1 MATARF
7 TLKSDPK
14 TVLESPQGKFLLG
27 RSDDCEIVI
36 KDPHASRIQAQVR
49 VENSKYYIEN
59 LGQNPTLVNGVST
72 AGQFLNDGD
81 VITIGITEVTFQ
93 LAQIEPTEP
102 EAVAPAEETVAA
114 IEHPPPTVGEM
125 KIPAED
131 KIDSG
136 YEPMNVFGI
145 SAGIVIFLILIYLS
159 YQHIYRPLKLSGAL
173 TDVARNIEA
182 GELNSAREK
191 LTNLLE
197 SGLEG
202 EKHQRATELLSLL
215 AVSESKKLADEGRLE
230 EARDYLNSHLRQFE
244 GSEAPKKLLD
254 QLDLTRLRIAAHQE
268 TKGNYQIALSQYA
281 AVSKAG
287 PYYDQAQKGIRRIR
301 LIRQQQRLKRQE
313 IARLIKE
320 AETHFRAKRYLTPVD
335 NNAYS
340 IYQKILNIDPQ
351 NSIALARIEQM
362 KSFYKKAA
370 ERHFVKKNWKK
381 ALLYFERYNF
391 VAPQDPEVLKKM
403 EICRE
408 RLGMSQTGAMPGK
421 KSRTASGRSIQSSP
435 KVKFLLDTQGGQ
447 RASGAPF

>member
-14 TVLESPQGKFLLG
+14 TVLESPQEKFLLG

-49 VENSKYYIEN
+49 VENGKYYIEN
-59 LGQNPTLVNGVST
+59 LGQNLILVNGVPT
-72 AGQFLNDGD
+72 AGQFLNEGD

-93 LAQIEPTEP
+93 LAQTEPTEP

-114 IEHPPPTVGEM
+114 IEHPRPTVGEM

-131 KIDSG
+131 KIDSF
-136 YEPMNVFGI
+136 YKPMNVFGI
-145 SAGIVIFLILIYLS
+145 AAGILVFFFLVYLS

-173 TDVARNIEA
+173 TGVARNIEA
-182 GELNSAREK
+182 GEFNSAREK

-197 SGLEG
+197 SGLQG
-202 EKHQRATELLSLL
+202 EKHQRARELLSQL
-215 AVSESKKLADEGRLE
+215 ALSESKKLADEGRLE
-230 EARDYLNSHLRQFE
+230 EARDYISSHLRKFQ
-244 GSEAPKKLLD
+244 GSGAPKKLLN
-254 QLDLTRLRIAAHQE
+254 QLDLIRLRIAAHQE
-268 TKGNYQIALSQYA
+268 TKGNYQMALNQYS

-287 PYYDQAQKGIRRIR
+287 PYYDQAQKGIQRIW
-301 LIRQQQRLKRQE
+301 LKRQQQRLKEQDLD
-313 IARLIKE
+313 RLLKE
-320 AETHFRAKRYLTPVD
+320 AETHFLAKRYLTPVD

-340 IYQKILNIDPQ
+340 IYQTVLNIDPQ
-351 NSIALARIEQM
+351 NSVALARIEQM

-370 ERHFVKKNWKK
+370 KSHFIKKNWKK

-391 VAPQDPEVLKKM
+391 IAPQDPDVLKKM

-408 RLGMSQTGAMPGK
+408 RLATSQTGAIPGK
-421 KSRTASGRSIQSSP
+421 KSKTASGQTTQSSR
-435 KVKFLLDTQGGQ
+435 KMKFLIDTQGGQ
-447 RASGAPF
+447 KASGAPF

>member
-14 TVLESPQGKFLLG
+14 TVLESPLEKFLLG

-49 VENSKYYIEN
+49 VENGKYYIEN
-59 LGQNPTLVNGVST
+59 LGQNLILVNGVST

-93 LAQIEPTEP
+93 WAQIEPIEP

-114 IEHPPPTVGEM
+114 IEHPRPTGGEI
-125 KIPAED
+125 KIRAED
-131 KIDSG
+131 KIESF
-136 YEPMNVFGI
+136 YKPMNVFGI
-145 SAGIVIFLILIYLS
+145 AAGIFAFFFLVYLS

-182 GELNSAREK
+182 GKFNSAREK

-197 SGLEG
+197 SGLQG
-202 EKHQRATELLSLL
+202 EKHQRARELLSQL
-215 AVSESKKLADEGRLE
+215 ALSESKKLADEGRLE
-230 EARDYLNSHLRQFE
+230 EARDYLSSHLRQFE
-244 GSEAPKKLLD
+244 SSGAPKKHLD
-254 QLDLTRLRIAAHQE
+254 QLDLIRLRIAAHQE
-268 TKGNYQIALSQYA
+268 TKGNYQMALNQYS

-287 PYYDQAQKGIRRIR
+287 PYHGQAQKGIQRIW
-301 LIRQQQRLKRQE
+301 LKRQQQRLKEQDLD
-313 IARLIKE
+313 RLLKE
-320 AETHFRAKRYLTPVD
+320 AETHFLAKRYLTPVD

-340 IYQKILNIDPQ
+340 IYQTVLNIDPQ
-351 NSIALARIEQM
+351 NSVALARIEQM

-391 VAPQDPEVLKKM
+391 IAPQNPDVLKKM
-403 EICRE
+403 DICRE
-408 RLGMSQTGAMPGK
+408 RLATSQTGAIPGK
-421 KSRTASGRSIQSSP
+421 KSKTASGQTTQSSR
-435 KVKFLLDTQGGQ
+435 KMKFLIDTQGG
-447 RASGAPF
+447 

>member
-14 TVLESPQGKFLLG
+14 TVLESPLEKFLLG

-49 VENSKYYIEN
+49 VENGKYYIEN
-59 LGQNPTLVNGVST
+59 LGQNLILVNGVST

-93 LAQIEPTEP
+93 WAQVEPTEP

-114 IEHPPPTVGEM
+114 IEHPRPTVGEI
-125 KIPAED
+125 KIRAED
-131 KIDSG
+131 KIESF
-136 YEPMNVFGI
+136 YKPINVFGI
-145 SAGIVIFLILIYLS
+145 AAGIFVFFFLVYLS

-182 GELNSAREK
+182 GKFNSAREK

-197 SGLEG
+197 SGLQG
-202 EKHQRATELLSLL
+202 EKHQRARELLSQL
-215 AVSESKKLADEGRLE
+215 ALSESKKLADEGRLE
-230 EARDYLNSHLRQFE
+230 EARDYLSSHLRQFE
-244 GSEAPKKLLD
+244 GSGAPKKLLD
-254 QLDLTRLRIAAHQE
+254 QLDLIRLRIAAHQE
-268 TKGNYQIALSQYA
+268 TKGNYQIALNQYS
-281 AVSKAG
+281 AVSEAG
-287 PYYDQAQKGIRRIR
+287 PHYDQAQKGIQRIW
-301 LIRQQQRLKRQE
+301 LKRQQQRLKEQDLD
-313 IARLIKE
+313 RLLKE
-320 AETHFRAKRYLTPVD
+320 AETHFLAKRYLTPVD

-340 IYQKILNIDPQ
+340 IYQTVLNIDPQ
-351 NSIALARIEQM
+351 NSVALARIEQM

-391 VAPQDPEVLKKM
+391 IAPQNPDVLKKM
-403 EICRE
+403 DICRE
-408 RLGMSQTGAMPGK
+408 RLATSQTGAIPGK
-421 KSRTASGRSIQSSP
+421 KSKTASGQTTQSSR
-435 KVKFLLDTQGGQ
+435 KMKFLIDTQGG
-447 RASGAPF
+447 